1 MLCVLLKF
9 NVLFF
14 VFLSGDDSNGGR
26 SKAFFVMAKTSR
38 HYSGAPVY
46 ISFHLFEYISV
57 L

>member
-1 MLCVLLKF
+1 MISMLCVFLKF

-26 SKAFFVMAKTSR
+26 LTAFFVMAKTSR

-46 ISFHLFEYISV
+46 ISFHFL
-57 L
+57 